1 MGHRKRRK
9 TIFVACEGES
19 EQGYVAMLQH
29 FADVDGLHVYL
40 DGKVPGGTGNAQT
53 LVSKANEIVRKEQQP
68 NGVNYLSRYIILD
81 SDGLGVAEAKDLRK
95 KASEEEVKL
104 VFQDCCFEAFLLRHF
119 EATKDAAPP
128 NADEAKKQ
136 LDKVW
141 KGYRKAL
148 SAQKLMKKLNL
159 DMVRSAAMR
168 PQNRDFKELL
178 RDIGLLS

>member
-1 MGHRKRRK
+1 MFRKRRK
-9 TIFVACEGES
+9 TIFIACEGES

-29 FADVDGLHVYL
+29 FADADGLHVHL
-40 DGKVPGGTGNAQT
+40 QNPVPGGTGNAQT
-53 LVSKANEIVRKEQQP
+53 LVSKANEIVRKEQQL
-68 NGVNYLSRYIILD
+68 NGVNFFSRYIILD
-81 SDGLGVAEAKDLRK
+81 TDGSGVAEAKDLRK
-95 KASEEEVKL
+95 QASEAEVKL

-119 EATKDAAPP
+119 EAKKDAEPP
-128 NADEAKKQ
+128 NAAEAKKQ
-136 LDKVW
+136 LKKVW

-148 SAQKLMKKLNL
+148 SAQELMKKLNL